1 MEFYATKMCD
11 YDFLKIRP
19 KSTLSNIHVFIRF
32 NNIFTLLNLSV
43 VIFVIAAGS
52 SKASFDNWRIGET
65 SAALKGTVGETEEEP
80 DVDEN
85 INIGMTCALY
95 EKPVLQISRFC

>member
-1 MEFYATKMCD
+1 MF
-11 YDFLKIRP
+11 
-19 KSTLSNIHVFIRF
+19 SRF

-65 SAALKGTVGETEEEP
+65 SAALKGTVGETEEEA
-80 DVDEN
+80 DVDDN
-85 INIGMTCALY
+85 INIGMTRVLY
-95 EKPVLQISRFC
+95 EKNRFWK

>member
-1 MEFYATKMCD
+1 MIWSLNLILLLNSKNRGPWIIE
-11 YDFLKIRP
+11 
-19 KSTLSNIHVFIRF
+19 HVFFRF

-52 SKASFDNWRIGET
+52 SKASFDNWRIGES
-65 SAALKGTVGETEEEP
+65 SAALKGTVGETEEET